1 MLVLSSCS
9 TNIEVDSVSLRSPDI
24 NELENWDPVHESL
37 VFTIDYDIKTKQKNP
52 SVTVCASLGVEG
64 VNSQILWSDEK
75 SIEVGPNGA
84 TGSLEFTIEP
94 IQCYA
99 RKLTL
104 YITVPRDES
113 GWWVK
118 DAIDFYPRVFQ
129 TCNLEIEKYGGDLQ
143 VIRPGE
149 ELYIS
154 PWSNILSP
162 YSYPLVVQ
170 VTSDGFPVNG
180 VEVKFEPMNDRDNVE
195 AIMSTTGRWGTVD
208 GICVCNVRPCDD
220 LDTHYV
226 KASIEDP
233 HSEVVFSFDV
243 FNVEEEDSSNITYNG
258 STYTHQEYT
267 SIERLNGE
275 VKGDGILD
283 YDDRKSL
290 LVEVDYCSD
299 FDYDTTE
306 IESLVRE
313 IYSSADVEVEIRWD
327 DSINDPTS
335 NLSEDDLKRLLA
347 EYRDNEGGGIG
358 EVHGIIVNSYSND
371 PSWDTL
377 GLTLSYDYD
386 SYIIFW
392 DIYFKQLYDIEY
404 NRERLDSVGVV
415 VFLDPIRYCYH
426 QYMTT
431 TQLIAFVLAHEL
443 GHALG
448 MEHTDKWGANDVMN
462 DTIPP
467 LPFDEAGRFY
477 PPSLHDSDTSYKH
490 PGKKDGMN
498 LRDILGRDNL
508 IGSSTR

>member
-1 MLVLSSCS
+1 M
-9 TNIEVDSVSLRSPDI
+9 
-24 NELENWDPVHESL
+24 
-37 VFTIDYDIKTKQKNP
+37 
-52 SVTVCASLGVEG
+52 
-64 VNSQILWSDEK
+64 
-75 SIEVGPNGA
+75 
-84 TGSLEFTIEP
+84 
-94 IQCYA
+94 
-99 RKLTL
+99 
-104 YITVPRDES
+104 
-113 GWWVK
+113 
-118 DAIDFYPRVFQ
+118 
-129 TCNLEIEKYGGDLQ
+129 
-143 VIRPGE
+143 
-149 ELYIS
+149 
-154 PWSNILSP
+154 
-162 YSYPLVVQ
+162 
-170 VTSDGFPVNG
+170 
-180 VEVKFEPMNDRDNVE
+180 
-195 AIMSTTGRWGTVD
+195 
-208 GICVCNVRPCDD
+208 
-220 LDTHYV
+220 
-226 KASIEDP
+226 KASIEDQ
-233 HSEVVFSFDV
+233 HSEVVFSFEV
-243 FNVEEEDSSNITYNG
+243 FDVEEEDSSNITYNG
-258 STYTHQEYT
+258 STYPHQEYT

-283 YDDRKSL
+283 YDERKSL

-377 GLTLSYDYD
+377 GLTLAYDYG
-386 SYIIFW
+386 SYLIFW

-415 VFLDPIRYCYH
+415 VFLDPIRYSYH

-490 PGKKDGMN
+490 PGKKDGMD